1 MWELGQHFLCGLMG
15 TLWSSCFVFFPSL
28 YMSSRHWCS
37 DGSDMT
43 AAQTVDHFLHF
54 SCVCCITCG
63 RALLYDSPSEESL
76 CDFKDLIKLG
86 WMVTVTH

>member
-1 MWELGQHFLCGLMG
+1 MG
-15 TLWSSCFVFFPSL
+15 AGTAFPVWVDGNFVVKLFCFFPSL
-28 YMSSRHWCS
+28 YTSSRHWCS
-37 DGSDMT
+37 DGLDMT